1 LTTMSPSEHNPSY
14 YSPMDAA
21 AANLSLRPIS
31 SLDSGESVRA
41 VNLPADALFLIGR
54 SADADWPIPDQSMS
68 RRHASIVRNGETWLL
83 TDLNSRHDT
92 SINDRRIEAAIATP
106 IQDGDVIEFGS
117 WRCRC
122 TSGSARP
129 GVTTPFAPSP
139 GAAASVSAIPA
150 QQLGGV
156 AQRGLEVL
164 MELTA
169 KLDELDSRE
178 SVAQAAADAV
188 REATSCRRVVVVE
201 PESDSELSVL
211 ASTSA
216 EPPKVSRSLVEQA
229 TRQGLVQLTV
239 HPGQG
244 EQAQSIMDLGIR
256 SAICAPV
263 LVDGSPTAFM
273 TIDTRDAEVVV
284 PPDAASFCQSVAR
297 LTGLAFQRISATMM
311 ANRHRQ
317 LQADLDAARRAQELL
332 SPPKQG
338 RHGAVS
344 YQFESIPGRVV
355 AGDLFDIFPI
365 DESRTAFFLGDVSGK
380 GVGAAMLMAACQSQ
394 LRTRLLSGEGLAD
407 AMTLVNAD
415 LYQRS
420 EASKFVTLVAGI
432 VDGDGRFIELA
443 DAGHGLSVHV
453 PGAGASARIK
463 TGPGFPLGV
472 VESADYEVHILR
484 LQPSS
489 SLVLFPSARR
499 DAFEHIVALE
509 RPWPHRSPGTRVYS
523 STTTSIRTGRPSS
536 SASARSRTPRHD
548 PCAPAAAARSSRR

>member
-1 LTTMSPSEHNPSY
+1 
-14 YSPMDAA
+14 MDAPA
-21 AANLSLRPIS
+21 PRLSLRPIS
-31 SLDSGESVRA
+31 SIDTGESVRA
-41 VNLPADALFLIGR
+41 VSLPADSLFVIGR
-54 SADADWPIPDQSMS
+54 SADANWPIPDQSVS

-83 TDLNSRHDT
+83 TDLNSRHGT
-92 SINDRRIEAAIATP
+92 SLNDRRIEPAVATP

-169 KLDELDSRE
+169 KLDELDARE
-178 SVAQAAADAV
+178 AAAQAAADAV

-201 PESDSELSVL
+201 PESDTELSVL
-211 ASTSA
+211 ASTSV

-229 TRQGLVQLTV
+229 ARQGLVQLTV
-239 HPGQG
+239 NPGQG
-244 EQAQSIMDLGIR
+244 DQAQSIVDLGIR

-273 TIDTRDAEVVV
+273 TIDTRDAEGVV

-311 ANRHRQ
+311 ADRHRQ

-355 AGDLFDIFPI
+355 AGDLFDVFPI
-365 DESRTAFFLGDVSGK
+365 DESRAAFFLGDVSGK

-394 LRTRLLSGEGLAD
+394 LRTRLLSGVQLAD
-407 AMTLVNAD
+407 AMALVSTD
-415 LYQRS
+415 LHQRS
-420 EASKFVTLVAGI
+420 EASKFVTLIAGI
-432 VDGDGRFIELA
+432 VDVREGTIKLV

-453 PGAGASARIK
+453 RGKDAPTRVE
-463 TGPGFPLGV
+463 TEPGFPLGV
-472 VESADYEVHILR
+472 VETAEYEVHELR
-484 LQPSS
+484 LQPRS
-489 SLVLFPSARR
+489 SLVLFSDGAVEQTNPDGQQLGVDGVLACLAGELGRESLVKGLLNGVRAHAAGPLA
-499 DAFEHIVALE
+499 DDLTVAAV
-509 RPWPHRSPGTRVYS
+509 WV
-523 STTTSIRTGRPSS
+523 
-536 SASARSRTPRHD
+536 D
-548 PCAPAAAARSSRR
+548 

>member
-1 LTTMSPSEHNPSY
+1 MSPLEHNTSY
-14 YSPMDAA
+14 HLPMDAPA
-21 AANLSLRPIS
+21 AGLSLRPIS

-41 VNLPADALFLIGR
+41 VSLPADSLFLIGR
-54 SADADWPIPDQSMS
+54 SADADWPIPDQSVS
-68 RRHASIVRNGETWLL
+68 RRHASIVRKGETWLL
-83 TDLNSRHDT
+83 TDLKSRHGT
-92 SINDRRIEAAIATP
+92 SINDRRIEAAVATP

-156 AQRGLEVL
+156 AQRGLDVL

-169 KLDELDSRE
+169 KLEDLETRE
-178 SVAQAAADAV
+178 SVALAAADAV
-188 REATSCRRVVVVE
+188 RRATSCRRVIVVE
-201 PESDSELSVL
+201 PESDDELTVL

-216 EPPKVSRSLVEQA
+216 QPPKVSRSLIQQA

-239 HPGQG
+239 NPGQG
-244 EQAQSIMDLGIR
+244 DQAQSIVDLGIR

-263 LVDGSPTAFM
+263 LVDGSPAAFM
-273 TIDTRDAEVVV
+273 TIDTRDAEGVV

-311 ANRHRQ
+311 ADRHRQ

-332 SPPKQG
+332 SPPAHG

-344 YQFESIPGRVV
+344 YKFESIPGRVV

-394 LRTRLLSGEGLAD
+394 LRTRLLSGARLAD
-407 AMTLVNAD
+407 AMALVNTD
-415 LYQRS
+415 LHQRS
-420 EASKFVTLVAGI
+420 EASKFVTLIAGI
-432 VDGDGRFIELA
+432 VDGREHTIELA
-443 DAGHGLSVHV
+443 DAGHGLSVHAR
-453 PGAGASARIK
+453 GAGAPTRVE
-463 TGPGFPLGV
+463 TEPGFPLGV
-472 VESADYEVHILR
+472 VETADYEVQTLR
-484 LQPSS
+484 LHPGS
-489 SLVLFPSARR
+489 SLLLFSDGAVEQTNPDGEQLGVDGVLACLTGELGRESLVKGLLDRVRAHAAGPLA
-499 DAFEHIVALE
+499 DDLTVAAVWVE
-509 RPWPHRSPGTRVYS
+509 
-523 STTTSIRTGRPSS
+523 
-536 SASARSRTPRHD
+536 
-548 PCAPAAAARSSRR
+548 

>member
-1 LTTMSPSEHNPSY
+1 
-14 YSPMDAA
+14 MDAPA
-21 AANLSLRPIS
+21 ASLSLRPIS
-31 SLDSGESVRA
+31 SIETGASVRA
-41 VNLPADALFLIGR
+41 VNLPADSLFLIGR
-54 SADADWPIPDQSMS
+54 SADASWPIPDQSVS

-83 TDLNSRHDT
+83 TDLNSRHGT
-92 SINDRRIEAAIATP
+92 SINNRRIEAAVATP

-139 GAAASVSAIPA
+139 GVAASVSAIPA

-169 KLDELDSRE
+169 KLDELDTRE
-178 SVAQAAADAV
+178 SVAQAAANAV

-201 PESDSELSVL
+201 PETESEISVL

-239 HPGQG
+239 NPGQG
-244 EQAQSIMDLGIR
+244 DQAQSIMDLGIH

-273 TIDTRDAEVVV
+273 SIDTRDAAGIV

-311 ANRHRQ
+311 ADRHRQ

-338 RHGAVS
+338 RHGTVS

-355 AGDLFDIFPI
+355 AGDLFDVFPL

-394 LRTRLLSGEGLAD
+394 LRTRLLSGDGLAH
-407 AMTLVNAD
+407 AMASVNTD
-415 LYQRS
+415 LHQRS
-420 EASKFVTLVAGI
+420 EASKFVTLIAGI
-432 VDGDGRFIELA
+432 VDGGGRAIELV
-443 DAGHGLSVHV
+443 DAGHGLSVHIRGTDAPTRV
-453 PGAGASARIK
+453 E
-463 TGPGFPLGV
+463 TDPGFPLGV
-472 VESADYEVHILR
+472 VETADYEVHELR
-484 LQPSS
+484 LHSSS
-489 SLVLFPSARR
+489 SLVLFSDGAVEQTNPDGEQLGVDGVLACLAGELGR
-499 DAFEHIVALE
+499 DSFVKVLLDRVRTHAAGPLADDLTVAAV
-509 RPWPHRSPGTRVYS
+509 WV
-523 STTTSIRTGRPSS
+523 
-536 SASARSRTPRHD
+536 D
-548 PCAPAAAARSSRR
+548 